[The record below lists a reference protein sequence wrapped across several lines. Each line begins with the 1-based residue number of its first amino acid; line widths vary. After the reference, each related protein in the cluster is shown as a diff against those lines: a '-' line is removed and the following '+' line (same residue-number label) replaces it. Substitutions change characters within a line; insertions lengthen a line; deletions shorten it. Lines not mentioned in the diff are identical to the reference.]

1 MQTLNVNLILV
12 LLSLHTAVFVYVG
25 TKIVEYLDWKR
36 KRLENSNV

>member
-25 TKIVEYLDWKR
+25 TKVVEYLDWKR
-36 KRLENSNV
+36 KHLENSNV